1 MFIDLG
7 PGCFRECYRDQELN
21 GAKRNIE
28 TLATYEIYKRRK
40 ISSLTTIVRSF
51 EDFFTYSM
59 KIRTEGL
66 KEDHGEEPWSLAG
79 K

>member
-1 MFIDLG
+1 MEQ
-7 PGCFRECYRDQELN
+7 R
-21 GAKRNIE
+21 E
-28 TLATYEIYKRRK
+28 TLRHWRPTRFTKGRK

-66 KEDHGEEPWSLAG
+66 KEDHGEEPWSLAE

>member
-1 MFIDLG
+1 MEKPKHQNGIEI
-7 PGCFRECYRDQELN
+7 RSY

-40 ISSLTTIVRSF
+40 IMSLTTIVRSF